1 MSAATLFRIVYTSFY
16 FLLYIVLVVL
26 LLVTPADIIYQA
38 LKGAEPQTFFVIV
51 IAAAYFT
58 TTFIV
63 VFVYSGRLY
72 INRSV
77 LASIP
82 KTWIPIDKS
91 DVPAAVRKII
101 NAGLSRSA
109 AIAYY
114 ARPRAPPVP
123 QPGVF
128 DDRQSY
134 RPYTAGQSSGLW
146 SPPPHQQEQQ
156 QQQQQQPNGSTG
168 AEQKESKEARVK
180 LKFLKLKK
188 TPTAEDE
195 LGINLPPHKPV
206 WGEVEHNG
214 WGSPLSPDFPSLE
227 YATVVSE
234 LPHLIE
240 AKALTLAPPD
250 PTSTMPP
257 DSDGASAAPTMFQ
270 PDPDAV
276 ALLQRGNLALRD
288 YLSALAELGVLPTPS
303 QIAGEFLAAYEQ
315 ARFSTRPLSARAFRE
330 LMRLFADLLRSMK
343 PLDPATLFTD
353 EDEDDHSSSYS
364 GRGGGRGDVDVDLDD
379 EAPAATATPSTMGG
393 ANGRAAANG
402 DVDAVQRGGG
412 SRASSPGAR
421 SSRTAS
427 SAGGYTTSSSSSS
440 SSGRS
445 QLRHH
450 HRHRRRRAHAA
461 TAGRASSSHTWS
473 QYRTAPNTPRMERTV
488 AEAVAAAVVAAR
500 DAEGRDVQVVG
511 GDETSVLSALESDG
525 PQPAGSDS
533 SFAQTRH
540 PYAVGQGSSGGM
552 VSLASSGS
560 VVRFR
565 DR

>member
-16 FLLYIVLVVL
+16 FLLYIILVVL
-26 LLVTPADIIYQA
+26 LLVSPADIITQS
-38 LKGAEPQTFFVIV
+38 LQGADPQTFFVIV
-51 IAAAYFT
+51 IATAYFT

-82 KTWIPIDKS
+82 KAWIPVDKG

-101 NAGLSRSA
+101 NASLSRSA
-109 AIAYY
+109 AIAYD
-114 ARPRAPPVP
+114 ARPRAPPVH

-134 RPYTAGQSSGLW
+134 RPHTARRSSGLW
-146 SPPPHQQEQQ
+146 SPPQQQQEQQ
-156 QQQQQQPNGSTG
+156 QPHEAEG
-168 AEQKESKEARVK
+168 AGQRGSKEGK
-180 LKFLKLKK
+180 LKFLKFLNLKK

-195 LGINLPPHKPV
+195 LGINLPPRKPV
-206 WGEVEHNG
+206 WGEIEHNG

-250 PTSTMPP
+250 PMSTMPP

-276 ALLQRGNLALRD
+276 ALLQRGSLPLRD
-288 YLSALAELGVLPTPS
+288 YLSGLAELGVLPTPS
-303 QIAGEFLAAYEQ
+303 QVAGEFLAAYEQ

-343 PLDPATLFTD
+343 PLDPAMLFTD
-353 EDEDDHSSSYS
+353 DDNDNDDDDRSSSYS
-364 GRGGGRGDVDVDLDD
+364 VRGGGRGDVDVDLDD

-393 ANGRAAANG
+393 ANGRAANG
-402 DVDAVQRGGG
+402 DVTTMKRGGG

-427 SAGGYTTSSSSSS
+427 SAGGYTTSSSSP
-440 SSGRS
+440 GRS
-445 QLRHH
+445 HIRHH
-450 HRHRRRRAHAA
+450 HRHHHRRRQAPAA
-461 TAGRASSSHTWS
+461 VGRASPSHAWS
-473 QYRTAPNTPRMERTV
+473 QYRTAPNTPRRERTL

-500 DAEGRDVQVVG
+500 DAEGRGVQV
-511 GDETSVLSALESDG
+511 GDETSVVSTLELHA
-525 PQPAGSDS
+525 PQPSGSDS

-540 PYAVGQGSSGGM
+540 PYAVSGESSGSLI
-552 VSLASSGS
+552 SLASSGS

-565 DR
+565 DG

>member
-16 FLLYIVLVVL
+16 FLLYIILVVL
-26 LLVTPADIIYQA
+26 LLVSPADIIYQS
-38 LKGAEPQTFFVIV
+38 LVGAEPQTFFVIV

-58 TTFIV
+58 TTCIV

-82 KTWIPIDKS
+82 KAWIPVDKG
-91 DVPAAVRKII
+91 DVPTAVRRII
-101 NAGLSRSA
+101 NASLSRSA
-109 AIAYY
+109 AIAYD

-134 RPYTAGQSSGLW
+134 LPHTARRSSGLW
-146 SPPPHQQEQQ
+146 SPAPQQQEE
-156 QQQQQQPNGSTG
+156 QQPHGTEG
-168 AEQKESKEARVK
+168 AEQKRSKEGKLK
-180 LKFLKLKK
+180 LKFFNLKEP
-188 TPTAEDE
+188 PTAEDE

-206 WGEVEHNG
+206 WGEVEHHG

-250 PTSTMPP
+250 PMSTMPP
-257 DSDGASAAPTMFQ
+257 DLDGAPAAPTMFQ

-276 ALLQRGNLALRD
+276 ALLQRGSLPLRD
-288 YLSALAELGVLPTPS
+288 YLSGLAELGVLSIPS
-303 QIAGEFLAAYEQ
+303 QVAGEFLAAYEQ

-343 PLDPATLFTD
+343 PLDPAMLFTD
-353 EDEDDHSSSYS
+353 DDDRSSSYS
-364 GRGGGRGDVDVDLDD
+364 VRGGGRGDVDVDLDD

-393 ANGRAAANG
+393 ANGRAVNG
-402 DVDAVQRGGG
+402 GVSAVKRGGG

-421 SSRTAS
+421 STRTAS
-427 SAGGYTTSSSSSS
+427 SAGGYTTSSSSS
-440 SSGRS
+440 GRS
-445 QLRHH
+445 QIRHH
-450 HRHRRRRAHAA
+450 HRHHHRRHQAPGAV
-461 TAGRASSSHTWS
+461 GRASSSHTWS
-473 QYRTAPNTPRMERTV
+473 QYRTAPNTPRRERTL
-488 AEAVAAAVVAAR
+488 AEAVAAAAVAAR
-500 DAEGRDVQVVG
+500 DAEGRGVQV
-511 GDETSVLSALESDG
+511 GDETSVVSTLESRL
-525 PQPAGSDS
+525 PQPSGSDS

-540 PYAVGQGSSGGM
+540 PYAVSGESSGSLI
-552 VSLASSGS
+552 SLASSGS
-560 VVRFR
+560 VVRFH